1 MATDKKFLIPVAV
14 ALSAITGSS
23 DAIESKKTEIV
34 DATQENVLA
43 KMLKNELVKGDSL
56 ATYSIGAELHGLI
69 LRKNS
74 DGVMLAEHY
83 SHRSHSSHSSHSS
96 HYSSR

>member
-1 MATDKKFLIPVAV
+1 MGTEKKFLIPVAV

-23 DAIESKKTEIV
+23 DAIESKKTEAI
-34 DATQENVLA
+34 DTYQENVLV
-43 KMLKNELVKGDSL
+43 KTLKNELVKGDSL

-69 LRKNS
+69 LRKNA

-83 SHRSHSSHSSHSS
+83 SHRSHSSHRS

>member
-1 MATDKKFLIPVAV
+1 MKSNKKFLIPVAT
-14 ALSAITGSS
+14 ALAAMASTSN
-23 DAIESKKTEIV
+23 AIEVKQVNSAESKHETGPAQALKK
-34 DATQENVLA
+34 ALA
-43 KMLKNELVKGDSL
+43 AEDKL
-56 ATYSIGAELHGLI
+56 ATYSVGAELHGLI
-69 LRKNS
+69 LRKNT